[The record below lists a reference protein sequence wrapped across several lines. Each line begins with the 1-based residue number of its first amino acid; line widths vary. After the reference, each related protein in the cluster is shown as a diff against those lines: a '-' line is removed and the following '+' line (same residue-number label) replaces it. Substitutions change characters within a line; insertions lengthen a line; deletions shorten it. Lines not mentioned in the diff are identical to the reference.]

1 MRRGFPGLAGCIIH
15 AGQPPHPEYT
25 NAHEQSSRRVAVV
38 TQLSGE
44 QPRASWGARSL
55 SVFVAAYNEV
65 DNLAP
70 TVNTIQRALD
80 GAIAD
85 YEIIVVD
92 DGSTDG
98 TRQVADALATADARV
113 RVIHYT
119 TNRGLGY
126 GWLRAIEAATKQSF
140 VFVPGDN
147 TWPHPSLRDIFSSI
161 GRAEVI
167 TSYTT
172 NPEIRVPARRV
183 LSDVYTT
190 GLNVLFGLK
199 LEYYHGLT
207 IYPIEFLRSNAI
219 TTYGF
224 ASMAEALLRAI
235 HHGLSVVAV
244 PCAIEERATGHS
256 KAVSLRSLRSV
267 VGTIGR
273 LFIDLRLRG
282 RRGPHATLALF
293 GSGRHAAPIVPTAS
307 PVSAPSPSQ
316 TPGS

>member
-1 MRRGFPGLAGCIIH
+1 VSQRAAAH
-15 AGQPPHPEYT
+15 AP
-25 NAHEQSSRRVAVV
+25 AAW
-38 TQLSGE
+38 
-44 QPRASWGARSL
+44 AARSL
-55 SVFVAAYNEV
+55 SVFVAAYNEAE
-65 DNLAP
+65 NLAP
-70 TVNTIQRALD
+70 TVDTVQRALA

-98 TRQVADALATADARV
+98 TRQVAEGLAAHDARV
-113 RVIHYT
+113 RVIHYP

-126 GWLRAIEAATKQSF
+126 GWLRAIEAAEKQSF

-147 TWPHPSLRDIFSSI
+147 TWPYASLRDIFASI
-161 GRAEVI
+161 GKAEVI

-183 LSDVYTT
+183 LSDLYTS

-199 LEYYHGLT
+199 LHYYHGLT
-207 IYPIEFLRSNAI
+207 IYPIEFLRANAI
-219 TTYGF
+219 TTNGF

-244 PCAIEERATGHS
+244 PCAIEERATGRS
-256 KAVSLRSLRSV
+256 KAVSLHSLQSV

-273 LFIDLRLRG
+273 LFFDLRLRA
-282 RRGPHATLALF
+282 RKGPHATLALF
-293 GSGRHAAPIVPTAS
+293 GSGATAPLKRAPAAAPIQPAA
-307 PVSAPSPSQ
+307 PVGAPSPAPSRTQ
-316 TPGS
+316 GG